1 MPYEPLVERFGE
13 LAWKETCSVTLSAGI
28 QFGLPADDYGL
39 MELYCNDE
47 NCDCR
52 RVMFDVLSRKRSQS
66 VAVIAYGWE
75 NAAFYQKWYGGV
87 DSPNASM
94 VVNEMTGLNLN
105 SASQQSEL
113 ASAILN
119 MVSWILT
126 DPAYVA
132 RLKRHYRMFKE
143 VVDPK
148 HFRKSSSPE
157 RRLLRR
163 RNPENV
169 TALAPLKSDYW
180 ILITS

>member
-1 MPYEPLVERFGE
+1 MSYEPFVERFKE
-13 LAWKETCSVTLSAGI
+13 LAWKETRSVTLGSGN

-75 NAAFYQKWYGGV
+75 NASFYQKWYGGV
-87 DSPNASM
+87 DNLHARM
-94 VVNEMTGLNLN
+94 AIDEMTGLDLN

-113 ASAILN
+113 APAILK
-119 MVSWILT
+119 MVRWLLT
-126 DPAYVA
+126 DPAYVT
-132 RLKRHYRMFKE
+132 RLKRHYQIFKE
-143 VVDPK
+143 EVDPK

-157 RRLLRR
+157 RM
-163 RNPENV
+163 
-169 TALAPLKSDYW
+169 TASAVKSRKRHRPRSTD
-180 ILITS
+180 S